1 MAKKKTSKK
10 PPKIGIK
17 QKQKQ
22 KQTVIVNINNT
33 KTRARRQTKK
43 PSATPQYIN
52 TFPVFQQTEQLP
64 IIHNVIP
71 EPVRP
76 VILEPVSIPATQSR
90 VDRKSTRLNSSH
102 S

>member
-10 PPKIGIK
+10 PPKNGIK

-33 KTRARRQTKK
+33 KTRARRQSKK

-52 TFPVFQQTEQLP
+52 TFPVFQQIEPSPPL
-64 IIHNVIP
+64 IHNVP
-71 EPVRP
+71 
-76 VILEPVSIPATQSR
+76 LT
-90 VDRKSTRLNSSH
+90 K
-102 S
+102 